1 MLLPLLC
8 SFPSIQNNLSIAEV
22 RDQAQVQTLQQLL
35 IVWRTKAKPL
45 SLPLGYTGPALG
57 LLSHLSLSSL
67 PESSPSGLFF
77 FARVA
82 KPSPCQG
89 LLSPAWTILPP
100 DLHLLLL
107 YHPSSCVTSY
117 KSASLTPVLKCSSRP
132 FTQASCLP
140 YKNISCTSTWSLP
153 LVCCPIS
160 RTMLGLWSSIWKYF
174 CAIDEWKSA
183 R

>member
-1 MLLPLLC
+1 M
-8 SFPSIQNNLSIAEV
+8 SIAEV

-117 KSASLTPVLKCSSRP
+117 KSASLTPGSKVQL
-132 FTQASCLP
+132 QALYTSFLSAIQEYKLHEYLVITSCLLSHFQDNAGP
-140 YKNISCTSTWSLP
+140 VVLYLEIFLCN
-153 LVCCPIS
+153 
-160 RTMLGLWSSIWKYF
+160 
-174 CAIDEWKSA
+174 
-183 R
+183 

>member
-107 YHPSSCVTSY
+107 YHPSSCKCHLLQECIPDPSSKVQLQALYTSFLSAIQEY
-117 KSASLTPVLKCSSRP
+117 KLHEYLVITFCLLSHFQDNAGPMVLYLEIFLC
-132 FTQASCLP
+132 
-140 YKNISCTSTWSLP
+140 N
-153 LVCCPIS
+153 
-160 RTMLGLWSSIWKYF
+160 
-174 CAIDEWKSA
+174 
-183 R
+183 